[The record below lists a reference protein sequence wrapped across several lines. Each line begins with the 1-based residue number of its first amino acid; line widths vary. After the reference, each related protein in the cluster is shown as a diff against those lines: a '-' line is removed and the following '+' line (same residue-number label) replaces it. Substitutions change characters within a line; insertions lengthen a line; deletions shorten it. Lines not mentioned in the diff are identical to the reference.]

1 MAINTK
7 QNIFFAVI
15 LTLIVFL
22 ILYFVISKSGG
33 SKSTNDYENLK
44 SKIVRP
50 PYNVTCR
57 GLFEQNL
64 VN

>member
-7 QNIFFAVI
+7 QNIFFAVV
-15 LTLIVFL
+15 LTFIVFV
-22 ILYFVISKSGG
+22 IIYFVISKSGE
-33 SKSTNDYENLK
+33 SKSNDYEILK
-44 SKIVRP
+44 SKIVRR